1 MNGGMKCC
9 TRMERKGIA
18 LIETLIWELEEGLEA
33 EWTEEALT
41 SIFI

>member
-1 MNGGMKCC
+1 MYEMYQNGD
-9 TRMERKGIA
+9 KGDSWLEA
-18 LIETLIWELEEGLEA
+18 LVWELKEGLEA